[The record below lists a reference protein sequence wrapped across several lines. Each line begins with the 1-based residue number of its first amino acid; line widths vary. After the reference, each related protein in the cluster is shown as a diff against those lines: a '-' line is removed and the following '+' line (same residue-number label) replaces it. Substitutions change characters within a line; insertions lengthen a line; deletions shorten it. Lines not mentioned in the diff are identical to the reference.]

1 MTTPRQWIGEMARG
15 LADRWVPQ
23 PPPPPAPPPP
33 PPEHAFLKRCLSVE
47 GEDLVLD
54 CFLRRACFG
63 IYVDVGAH
71 HPIRFSNTFLL
82 YEQGWRGINIDP
94 NPESIEAFKMFRP
107 DDINVAAAVSDQDAP
122 VLLHRFEQ
130 PAFNTID
137 SEWAGRIAKTE
148 VSREPFEVHPRRL
161 SDILDEHLLPE
172 QQIDLLN
179 IDVENTE
186 IGVLESI
193 DWQRHRPGLIAVEI
207 TNCLTVDQL
216 LKSEVGCLLSDRS
229 YELLARTYST
239 AFFGDPEYMRQWFAG
254 DLHRPISPVELTR
267 RRIEQAKPRRII
279 LGAGGVRYRNW
290 IETDID
296 VLDITDPEQ
305 WRCVFGDLRADTL
318 LAEHVFEHVNPEA
331 HQRALEL
338 CFAYLLPGG
347 RLRIAVPDGY
357 RTDAHYLEQ
366 NAAPAD
372 GHTVFFNCD
381 TLCTLLAGVGFEV
394 TRLEWFDQDG
404 HFHAKSWDRSE
415 GIIRRSIRFDRQAAF
430 QREIDGREI
439 FYTSLIVDAVRPP
452 SGNPEQHAT

>member
-1 MTTPRQWIGEMARG
+1 MTTPRHWIGEIARG

-33 PPEHAFLKRCLSVE
+33 PPEQAFLKRCLSVE

-54 CFLRRACFG
+54 CFLRRARFG

-107 DDINVAAAVSDQDAP
+107 DDINVTAAVSDQETP
-122 VLLHRFEQ
+122 VLLHRSMS
-130 PAFNTID
+130 TID
-137 SEWAGRIAKTE
+137 SEWAGRVAKTE
-148 VSREPFEVHPRRL
+148 VSPERLEVHPRRL
-161 SDILDEHLLPE
+161 SDILDEHLLPG

-179 IDVENTE
+179 IDVEATE
-186 IGVLESI
+186 IGVLKSI
-193 DWQRHRPGLIAVEI
+193 AWQRHRPGLIAVGI
-207 TNCLTVDQL
+207 MKCLTVDQL
-216 LKSEVGCLLSDRS
+216 LKSEVGCLLRDQR

-239 AFFGDPEYMRQWFAG
+239 AFFGDPEYMRQWFAD
-254 DLHRPISPVELTR
+254 DLNLPISPVELTR
-267 RRIEQAKPRRII
+267 RRIEQARPRRII
-279 LGAGGVRYRNW
+279 LGSGGVRYHGW
-290 IETDID
+290 IDTDVD

-305 WRCVFGDLRADTL
+305 WRAIFGDLRAETL
-318 LAEHVFEHVNPEA
+318 LAEHVFEHIDCDA
-331 HQRALEL
+331 HQGALEL
-338 CFAYLLPGG
+338 CFAYLVPGG

-357 RTDAHYLEQ
+357 RTDEHYLEQ
-366 NAAPAD
+366 NAAPTD

-381 TLCTLLAGVGFEV
+381 TLGRLLAGVGFEV
-394 TRLEWFDQDG
+394 TRLEWFDQEG
-404 HFHAKSWDRSE
+404 HFRAKPWDRSE

-452 SGNPEQHAT
+452 SGNLKQHAT